1 VKAVLVRWRLPR
13 GLGLGLAA
21 AILGLAVAAL
31 PFGQNLEEGFGLT
44 WLFRLRGPET
54 PPAEVAIVSIDRESS
69 QRLGLPDNPRDW
81 PRDIHARLLDRL
93 NEAGARLVVFDVLFK
108 GPRGP
113 AGDRKLAD
121 AVRRAGNVIL
131 FEFIRKEIVPMIGG
145 DGSMGDI
152 VTEQRVP
159 PFPALA
165 SSALGLAPFV
175 LPRVPIEVHQVWLYK
190 PEAGGAATLPV
201 VALQALRPESYDRI
215 LEMLGQLDPSTH
227 QRIVRTAPRSGRRLR
242 SDEKA
247 EMLRRLFSG
256 SPETA
261 HRLLQ
266 RLGGAARSGVSSDGY
281 LAALV
286 AALVGPDSIY
296 LNYYGPPRTIETIPY
311 YQVLDA
317 ASRMD
322 PKIAGQVLFIGAA
335 PRLQP
340 EQRDGFYTPFTLE
353 SGLDIG
359 GVEIAATAFANL
371 LDRSRITPLPP
382 PREAMLLLFWGLA
395 IGLILR
401 RLSGALIPPAA
412 AGMGG
417 VYLAVAYA
425 AFAMGNLWLPL
436 VTPLLVQLLPATFA
450 AILLRHR
457 DLQRERE
464 RIRQAFGM
472 HLPLPIV
479 DQLARGIGD
488 FETSTEHAFGICLA
502 TDAEQ
507 YTTLSEALEP
517 IVLKQHLNAYY
528 EALFFPVRSRGGVIT
543 DVVGDSMLAIW
554 VADEDRLGLRRT
566 ACEAALEILSA
577 VEDFNRGAPDRRLPT
592 RLGLHC
598 GDLVLGHVGAMDHY
612 EYRAV
617 GGIVNTASRIE
628 GLCKRLGTE
637 LLASDEVVGGLDGLH
652 VRPLGRFL
660 LKGKTRPLRISELVP
675 PERVDDIL
683 LARRWKP
690 FSEGLEAFR
699 IGDWKGALA
708 CFEAAEREG
717 GGDGPSAFYR
727 RLCHRYLTEPPTG
740 EWTGIVR
747 LLEK

>member
-1 VKAVLVRWRLPR
+1 MKAVLVSWRLPR
-13 GLGLGLAA
+13 GLWLGLAA
-21 AILGLAVAAL
+21 AILGLAVSAL
-31 PFGQNLEEGFGLT
+31 PFGQNMEEGFGLT

-54 PPAEVAIVSIDRESS
+54 PPVEVAIVSIDRDSS
-69 QRLGLPDNPRDW
+69 KRLGLPDNPRDW
-81 PRDIHARLLDRL
+81 PRDIHAHLLDRL
-93 NEAGARLVVFDVLFK
+93 KEAGARLVVFDVLFK
-108 GPRGP
+108 EPRGP
-113 AGDRKLAD
+113 AVDRKLAN
-121 AVRRAGNVIL
+121 AIRRAGNVIL
-131 FEFIRKEIVPMIGG
+131 FEFLRKEILPMLGS
-145 DGSMGDI
+145 DGSHSEI

-159 PFPALA
+159 PLAALA
-165 SSALGLAPFV
+165 DAALGLAPFV

-201 VALQALRPESYDRI
+201 VALQALMPDSYDQI
-215 LEMLGQLDPSTH
+215 LEMFRKLDPSAH
-227 QRIVRTAPRSGRRLR
+227 QRLVRTDPQRGRRLR
-242 SDEKA
+242 NDEKA
-247 EMLRRLFSG
+247 EMLRQLLSG
-256 SPETA
+256 SPELA
-261 HRLLQ
+261 PRLLQ
-266 RLGGAARSGVSSDGY
+266 RLDGAARSDISSDRY
-281 LAALV
+281 LTALV
-286 AALVGPDSIY
+286 AALGGPDSIY

-317 ASRMD
+317 TSRMD
-322 PKIAGQVLFIGAA
+322 PKIAGRVLFVGAA

-371 LDRSRITPLPP
+371 LDRSQVTPLPP
-382 PREAMLLLFWGLA
+382 PREAMLLLFWGLVL
-395 IGLILR
+395 GLILR
-401 RLSGALIPPAA
+401 RLGGAWIPPAA

-417 VYLAVAYA
+417 GYLAVAYA
-425 AFAMGNLWLPL
+425 AFALGNLWLPL

-457 DLQRERE
+457 DLKQERA
-464 RIRQAFGM
+464 RIRHAFGM

-479 DQLARGIGD
+479 DQLARGIRD

-507 YTTLSEALEP
+507 YTALSEALEP
-517 IVLKQHLNAYY
+517 VVLKQHLNAYY
-528 EALFFPVRSRGGVIT
+528 EALFSPVRSHSGVIT
-543 DVVGDSMLAIW
+543 DVVGDSMFAIW
-554 VADEDRLGLRRT
+554 VADTDHPELRRT

-577 VEDFNRGAPDRRLPT
+577 VDDFNRDTPDRRLPT

-598 GDLVLGHVGAMDHY
+598 GDLVLGHVGAVDHY

-617 GGIVNTASRIE
+617 GDIVNTASRIE
-628 GLCKRLGTE
+628 GLSKRLGTE
-637 LLASDEVVGGLDGLH
+637 LLASDEMVGGLEDLRA
-652 VRPLGRFL
+652 RPLGRFL
-660 LKGKTRPLRISELVP
+660 LKGKTRALRICELVP
-675 PERVDDIL
+675 PGRADDIPVV
-683 LARRWKP
+683 RRWER

-727 RLCHRYLTEPPTG
+727 RLCHRYLTEPPAG